1 MRIISGTYRGLTVT
15 GFDIK
20 GTRPTMDRVKES
32 MFAMIQGHIKNQVV
46 LDLFA
51 GSGNLG
57 LEAISNGAKKTYFVD
72 FNQKAVSTILEN
84 IERMRITEAY
94 EVLKMDYKLALKTLA
109 SRNIKFDVV
118 LLDPPYR
125 KSFIN
130 EILEQLVTMHLL
142 APQAL
147 VVCEYDQEELKSEH
161 LTCIKE
167 RRYGNKYVKIY
178 QNQIDGCN

>member
-1 MRIISGTYRGLTVT
+1 MRIISGTYRGHTVT

-32 MFAMIQGHIKNQVV
+32 MFAMIQGHIKDGVI

-72 FNQKAVSTILEN
+72 VNHIAVKTILEN
-84 IERMRITEAY
+84 VRRMQITEAY
-94 EVLKMDYKLALKTLA
+94 EVLKMDYKVALETLA
-109 SRNIKFDVV
+109 SRDIKFDVI

-125 KSFIN
+125 LHFIN
-130 EILEQLVTMHLL
+130 EILDQLVTMNLL
-142 APQAL
+142 APNAL
-147 VVCEYDQEELKSEH
+147 VVCEYDQEELDSNR

-178 QNQIDGCN
+178 QNQVD